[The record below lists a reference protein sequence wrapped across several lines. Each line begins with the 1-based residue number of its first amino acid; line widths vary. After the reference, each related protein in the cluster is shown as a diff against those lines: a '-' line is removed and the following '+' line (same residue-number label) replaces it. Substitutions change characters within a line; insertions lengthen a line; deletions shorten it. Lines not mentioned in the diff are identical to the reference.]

1 MSEPKIYYCLKY
13 KVLETLALSFVYW
26 KGSTSQHSKK
36 RTDDGQA
43 FLFQQYS
50 IVHYTELFLHVWVW
64 FVIVFI
70 SEWIMKIPVECRGW
84 SPLVLKRFVLVQWR
98 ETRGE
103 RPVSLTQS
111 RSDGRLRSSSESR
124 EHKTMYVFLKGSDFI
139 DFRRKLTM

>member
-1 MSEPKIYYCLKY
+1 M
-13 KVLETLALSFVYW
+13 
-26 KGSTSQHSKK
+26 
-36 RTDDGQA
+36 
-43 FLFQQYS
+43 
-50 IVHYTELFLHVWVW
+50 
-64 FVIVFI
+64 IVFI

-111 RSDGRLRSSSESR
+111 QSDGRLRSSSESR